1 MSRSGV
7 ATALAEQGER
17 EQALQILQVGRAMI
31 ARLKARSPDNAT
43 LAEDLACFD
52 VQIAEA
58 SKRDAKS
65 RLGTAAHTARAR
77 KLTGWPSP
85 TQGSTLHYTAR

>member
-43 LAEDLACFD
+43 LAEDLASSTCR
-52 VQIAEA
+52 
-58 SKRDAKS
+58 SPR
-65 RLGTAAHTARAR
+65 RANEPR
-77 KLTGWPSP
+77 NPVLALPLIQPEPES
-85 TQGSTLHYTAR
+85 